1 MSAASVT
8 THHRRFGDSGRVP
21 GSIARLNNG
30 RAVASVSAI
39 GNAVAQ
45 GTAERTQVVRNK
57 PYQRSGDDRS
67 SMRRGSF
74 EGASGCGQPATPR
87 Q

>member
-1 MSAASVT
+1 MAG

-30 RAVASVSAI
+30 MAVASVSAI
-39 GNAVAQ
+39 RQRRCAVDGRANPGRPQ
-45 GTAERTQVVRNK
+45 QALINGVEN
-57 PYQRSGDDRS
+57 DRS

-74 EGASGCGQPATPR
+74 EGAPGCGHPATPR